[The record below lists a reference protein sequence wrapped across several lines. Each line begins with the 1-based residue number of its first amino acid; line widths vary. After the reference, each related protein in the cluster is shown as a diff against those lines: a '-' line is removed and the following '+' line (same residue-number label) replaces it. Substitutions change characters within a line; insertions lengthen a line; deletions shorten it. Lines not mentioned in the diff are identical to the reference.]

1 MRINIECVFG
11 MLVNRWV
18 VLRTPVPI
26 NVSIIKTT
34 CMVHALCC
42 LHNWIIDQNDKT
54 DIDRAT
60 GQDTYFIID
69 RRGGKIKTQTKK
81 SIPI

>member
-60 GQDTYFIID
+60 EQDTYSIID
-69 RRGGKIKTQTKK
+69 RRGDNSETQTTE
-81 SIPI
+81 SISI